1 MVDAISSMSR
11 RITISLYSTLPAN
24 SLQLYVNT
32 PAPAAMST
40 TFFAQG
46 HVGDV
51 RTALLPAITY
61 ERLLALPR
69 GHEAKGRIEV
79 QGGRLQVWSTTR

>member
-1 MVDAISSMSR
+1 
-11 RITISLYSTLPAN
+11 
-24 SLQLYVNT
+24 
-32 PAPAAMST
+32 MST